1 MLTRRIIPCLDVKDG
16 RVVKGVRFEELRDAG
31 DPVEQA
37 RAYGRAGADELC
49 FLDISASLEAR
60 GTLVALVERVARELS
75 IPFAVGGGVRTVE
88 DAEALL
94 RAGADKVSM
103 NTAALADPGLLTA
116 VARLTGSQSAL
127 LAIDAKRLPGP
138 RPAWEVHSHG
148 GTRPTG
154 RDAVAWA
161 REAVDR
167 GAGEILLTSIDRDG
181 TGAGF
186 ELELTRAIASAVP
199 VPVIASGGAGGPAH
213 FAEAF
218 AAGASAALAASV
230 FHFGTFSVRTISVLQ
245 RPAHR
250 ETAPG
255 TLLLHLRHRERA
267 EVEHAGGQGGR
278 SSGGE
283 RLGEV
288 RGPAGAAAGDDR
300 HRDRG
305 GDCPGQLQLEP
316 RAGAVAVDRGEQD
329 LPRAPVDRLAGP
341 GHRVAAR
348 RPGAAV
354 RVHLPRGDCRGHPF
368 RVDPDQ
374 GALAPGQP
382 GDGGEQVRIGE
393 GRRVHRHLVRPS
405 PQQRLRVTHRP
416 HPATHGEGDRQLA
429 RDALHQRDQG
439 PAGLQRRA
447 DVQEAQLVGARPPVG
462 ASL

>member
-37 RAYGRAGADELC
+37 RSYGRAGADELC

-75 IPFAVGGGVRTVE
+75 IPFAVGGGVRTVH

-138 RPAWEVHSHG
+138 RPSWEVHSHG

-167 GAGEILLTSIDRDG
+167 GAGDAE
-181 TGAGF
+181 
-186 ELELTRAIASAVP
+186 
-199 VPVIASGGAGGPAH
+199 H

-230 FHFGTFSVRTISVLQ
+230 FHFGTFSV
-245 RPAHR
+245 
-250 ETAPG
+250 
-255 TLLLHLRHRERA
+255 
-267 EVEHAGGQGGR
+267 GR
-278 SSGGE
+278 VKE
-283 RLGEV
+283 ECAR
-288 RGPAGAAAGDDR
+288 RGFPMR
-300 HRDRG
+300 W
-305 GDCPGQLQLEP
+305 PLEEFDS
-316 RAGAVAVDRGEQD
+316 A
-329 LPRAPVDRLAGP
+329 DRL
-341 GHRVAAR
+341 
-348 RPGAAV
+348 
-354 RVHLPRGDCRGHPF
+354 
-368 RVDPDQ
+368 
-374 GALAPGQP
+374 
-382 GDGGEQVRIGE
+382 
-393 GRRVHRHLVRPS
+393 
-405 PQQRLRVTHRP
+405 
-416 HPATHGEGDRQLA
+416 
-429 RDALHQRDQG
+429 
-439 PAGLQRRA
+439 
-447 DVQEAQLVGARPPVG
+447 
-462 ASL
+462 